1 MKRLLWWRRPPADPI
16 AAAYAAG
23 TARKVGARTPLDSL
37 RFVVLD
43 AETSGFRVGSDR
55 LLSLATV
62 PVQAGRI
69 PLGAIRS
76 WLFRQTT
83 VPLNQATEVHGILP
97 AEAAG
102 GESEES
108 ILCEVLA
115 ELTGAVVVGHHIG
128 FDLAVLDEAT
138 RRHFGLRLR
147 NASIDTANL
156 AMRVVEAFAATAY
169 PGQRPPTLEELC
181 SHCGV
186 PLIDRHTAAGD
197 AYTTAE
203 LFLVL
208 CARKQRLLGRPL
220 IAGDLGL
227 R

>member
-1 MKRLLWWRRPPADPI
+1 MSWLSWLRSAPSDPV

-23 TARKVGARTPLDSL
+23 TARRIPSRTPVEAL
-37 RFVVLD
+37 RFIVLD
-43 AETSGFRVGSDR
+43 AETSGFNVGSDR

-62 PVQAGRI
+62 PVSAGRI
-69 PLGAIRS
+69 PLGGIRS
-76 WLFRQTT
+76 WLFRQKS

-97 AEAAG
+97 AEAAE
-102 GESEES
+102 GESEEA
-108 ILCEVLA
+108 ILRELLP

-128 FDLAVLDEAT
+128 FDLAMLDEAT

-147 NASIDTANL
+147 NPRIDTATL

-169 PGQRPPTLEELC
+169 PGQRPPTLDELC
-181 SHCGV
+181 LHCGV
-186 PLIDRHTAAGD
+186 PAIDRHTAAGD

-220 IAGDLGL
+220 TAGDLALG
-227 R
+227 